1 MRIIAGEAR
10 GRRLVAPR
18 GRETRPPLERL
29 RESLF
34 SILGE
39 AVEGAEV
46 LDLFAGAGAFGLEAL
61 SRGAARATFVERGRD
76 ALEALLRNVKELGF
90 TARARVLRGDALSSP
105 PLGRPIEAAPP
116 AGPRRGGRRLAN
128 GEDEDPIGLE
138 RPEGYRI
145 IFVDPPFEL
154 LATPEGAAAVSR
166 RVEEL
171 VDRFLDA
178 GGVLILRQ
186 PARDERAMA
195 RPPADRR
202 RFGESVVLFF
212 EKNG

>member
-18 GRETRPPLERL
+18 GRQTRPPLERL

-39 AVEGAEV
+39 AVEEAEV

-61 SRGAARATFVERGRD
+61 SRGAARATFVERGRE

-90 TARARVLRGDALSSP
+90 TARSLVLRGDALSSP
-105 PLGRPIEAAPP
+105 PLGRPIQVAPS
-116 AGPRRGGRRLAN
+116 AGPRRGSRRLAD
-128 GEDEDPIGLE
+128 GEAEESAGSRP
-138 RPEGYRI
+138 PEGYRI

-154 LATPEGAAAVSR
+154 LSTPEGAAAVSR

-171 VDRFLDA
+171 MDQFLA
-178 GGVLILRQ
+178 PGGVLILRQ
-186 PARDERAMA
+186 PARGDCPVA

-202 RFGESVVLFF
+202 MFGESVVLFF

>member
-18 GRETRPPLERL
+18 GRRTRPPLERL

-61 SRGAARATFVERGRD
+61 SRGAQRATFVERDRE
-76 ALEALLRNVKELGF
+76 ALEALLRNVTELGF
-90 TARARVLRGDALSSP
+90 TARSRVLRGDALASP
-105 PLGRPIEAAPP
+105 PLGQPMAVAPP
-116 AGPRRGGRRLAN
+116 AGARTGRRWPGDVA
-128 GEDEDPIGLE
+128 E
-138 RPEGYRI
+138 RGSPGSEPPEGYRI
-145 IFVDPPFEL
+145 IFVDPPFAL

-166 RVEEL
+166 RVEGL
-171 VDRFLDA
+171 MDRFLGA
-178 GGVLILRQ
+178 GGVLLLRQ
-186 PARDERAMA
+186 PARGHCQIT
-195 RPPADRR
+195 PPPTDQRK
-202 RFGESVVLFF
+202 FGESVVLLF
-212 EKNG
+212 EKG